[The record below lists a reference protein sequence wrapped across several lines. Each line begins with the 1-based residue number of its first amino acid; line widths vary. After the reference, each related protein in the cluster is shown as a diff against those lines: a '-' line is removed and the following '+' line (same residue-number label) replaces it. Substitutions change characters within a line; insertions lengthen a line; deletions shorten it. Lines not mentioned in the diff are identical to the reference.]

1 MSRSTDASIAF
12 SVTDN
17 LSASVVKMKNA
28 LGGFRDDAEGLQ
40 KQLDALQNTRM
51 QLKNIDLKNAKNQ
64 VEQMRRA
71 LEELGDTATEADREA
86 ARADFDQAV
95 QNYSNVE
102 NQLKLVSRQA
112 NATWR
117 DLENATDAISKTENR
132 AASVSG
138 GGSKSAG
145 GILSALGT
153 AGLLNMA
160 GDVALDV
167 GNLLVGSG
175 FGSETGSLVSS
186 GVSGA
191 LSGAAMGSLAGPI
204 GAAVG
209 AAIGGGLGLLQGG
222 TQAAQEKDE
231 AFKQYYIDQYDQVA
245 AATDESLSGG
255 GDTASQ
261 RELDAIAYERLLGE
275 GTGEEFLQ
283 DLRRTAAETPMEYDD
298 LTGISRAL
306 ATGFGDAPERMLELI
321 EAIGDA
327 GSAVGVTASDMEYM
341 AQSMSRMQSSGK
353 ATLEYL
359 NIFQDRGVDVIGM
372 LSEAMGK
379 TQGEIYDMISK
390 GSISG
395 QDAVDIIQQ
404 GMESMYGGAMET
416 MSQTF
421 DGLTSTLSDA
431 MTEIDNAMGE
441 GYNEKAKEG
450 LQADIDAYGGALGEA
465 MAQANSIIGEGRA
478 IAENLSRQYDR
489 EAMAALTQ
497 GADTTVYSD
506 QQAAKL
512 QDMHD
517 QYTSLVDQYQTATEE
532 DKAVIAAQIEA
543 LMEDAQAMAESNYN
557 ASDMAQQLREVEL
570 DQIAAIRE
578 NTAALG
584 YVAWGGDYERQQEQS
599 KGRLAGIGEAED
611 FWGPDYIPGDISYNA
626 SLEAS
631 PSSNAFG
638 LDRVPYDGYPA
649 VLHEG
654 ERVLTAREA
663 REMDRELLRKDDPR
677 NTDPDLSWDR
687 HAFGADRTES
697 LVVERPAAAAETG
710 GVSPLSY
717 GALMV
722 SAAREPAPAAPGGD
736 AGTSISITVT
746 GNTFGAGMDEAA
758 VAEAIADTAV
768 RKILAGFQGSI

>member
-40 KQLDALQNTRM
+40 KQLDGLQNTRM

-64 VEQMRRA
+64 VDQTRRA

-95 QNYSNVE
+95 QNYNNLE

-112 NATWR
+112 KETER
-117 DLENATDAISKTENR
+117 DLLDATDAISKSENR

-191 LSGAAMGSLAGPI
+191 LSGAAMGSLGGPV
-204 GAAVG
+204 AAAIG

-231 AFKQYYIDQYDQVA
+231 AFKQYYIDQYDQAA

-261 RELDAIAYERLLGE
+261 RELDAIAFERLLYGR
-275 GTGEEFLQ
+275 GDEFLAG
-283 DLRRTAAETPMEYDD
+283 LRETAAKTPFEYED
-298 LTGISRAL
+298 LTTMARNL
-306 ATGFGDAPERMLELI
+306 ATGFGTDPDCLLDLM
-321 EAIGDA
+321 EAVGDA
-327 GSAVGVTASDMEYM
+327 GAAVGASTSDMQWM
-341 AQSMSRMQSSGK
+341 ATALSRMQSTDLAQLG
-353 ATLEYL
+353 EI
-359 NIFQDRGVDVIGM
+359 NMFQDRGVDVIGM
-372 LSEAMGK
+372 LAKALGVSEG
-379 TQGEIYDMISK
+379 DVRSMISGGK
-390 GSISG
+390 ISG
-395 QDAVDIIQQ
+395 RYAVDVIQS
-404 GMESMYGGAMET
+404 GLTDPNGVYAGSMSLMSET
-416 MSQTF
+416 FS
-421 DGLTSTLSDA
+421 GLTSTLQDT
-431 MTEIDNAMGE
+431 MTEIDNALGE

-506 QQAAKL
+506 EQAAEL
-512 QDMHD
+512 QAMHD
-517 QYTSLVDQYQTATEE
+517 QFASLEDQYQTATDEE
-532 DKAVIAAQIEA
+532 KVVIAGQMEA
-543 LMEDAQAMAESNYN
+543 LMENAQAMAESNYN
-557 ASDMAQQLREVEL
+557 ASDMAQKLRDVEL
-570 DQIAAIRE
+570 DQIKAIRE

-584 YVAWGGDYERQQEQS
+584 KAAWSGDYERQQEQS
-599 KGRLAGIGEAED
+599 KGEYGD
-611 FWGPDYIPGDISYNA
+611 FWETDYIPGDMSYNA
-626 SLEAS
+626 SLEAV

-649 VLHEG
+649 ILHEG

-663 REMDRELLRKDDPR
+663 REMDRPK
-677 NTDPDLSWDR
+677 
-687 HAFGADRTES
+687 S
-697 LVVERPAAAAETG
+697 LDSGPVAAAEAG
-710 GVSPLSY
+710 GISLPSY
-717 GALMV
+717 GALMA
-722 SAAREPAPAAPGGD
+722 SAAREPAPAAPGEN
-736 AGTSISITVT
+736 AGISIPITVT

-758 VAEAIADTAV
+758 VAEAIADAAV

>member
-28 LGGFRDDAEGLQ
+28 LGDFRDDAEGLQ

-95 QNYSNVE
+95 QNYNNLE

-112 NATWR
+112 KETERNLL
-117 DLENATDAISKTENR
+117 DATDAISRTENR

-138 GGSKSAG
+138 GGV
-145 GILSALGT
+145 LSALGK

-167 GNLLVGSG
+167 GNLLIGSSLG
-175 FGSETGSLVSS
+175 AEAGSVVSS

-191 LSGAAMGSLAGPI
+191 LSGAALGSFLPGI
-204 GAAVG
+204 GTAVG

-222 TQAAQEKDE
+222 TQAAQARDD
-231 AFKQYYIDQYDQVA
+231 AFKQYYSDQYDQVA

-275 GTGEEFLQ
+275 GTGEQFLQ

-306 ATGFGDAPERMLELI
+306 ATGFKNDPDRILKLI
-321 EAIGDA
+321 EDIGDA

-390 GSISG
+390 GSING
-395 QDAVDIIQQ
+395 QTAVDIIQQ

-478 IAENLSRQYDR
+478 IAENLSRQYER

-506 QQAAKL
+506 EQAAKL

-557 ASDMAQQLREVEL
+557 ASETAQQLREVEL
-570 DQIAAIRE
+570 DQIEAIRE

-584 YVAWGGDYERQQEQS
+584 NAAWSGAYSVQQEKS
-599 KGRLAGIGEAED
+599 KGAYGD
-611 FWGPDYIPGDISYNA
+611 FWETGYIPGDISYNA
-626 SLEAS
+626 DLDPSL
-631 PSSNAFG
+631 NRHAFG
-638 LDRVPYDGYPA
+638 LTRVPYDRYPA
-649 VLHEG
+649 LLDEG

-663 REMDRELLRKDDPR
+663 REMDQ
-677 NTDPDLSWDR
+677 
-687 HAFGADRTES
+687 
-697 LVVERPAAAAETG
+697 RP
-710 GVSPLSY
+710 SY
-717 GALMV
+717 GALMAL
-722 SAAREPAPAAPGGD
+722 AAREPAPAAPGGN

-746 GNTFGAGMDEAA
+746 GNTFGAGLDEAA

>member
-95 QNYSNVE
+95 QNYNNLE

-112 NATWR
+112 KETERNLL
-117 DLENATDAISKTENR
+117 DATDAISRTDNR

-138 GGSKSAG
+138 GGV
-145 GILSALGT
+145 LSALGK

-191 LSGAAMGSLAGPI
+191 LSGAAMGSLGGPV
-204 GAAVG
+204 AAAIG

-222 TQAAQEKDE
+222 TQAAQARDD
-231 AFKQYYIDQYDQVA
+231 AFKQYYSDQYDQVA

-261 RELDAIAYERLLGE
+261 RELDAIAFDRLLYGQ
-275 GTGEEFLQ
+275 GDEFLGG
-283 DLRRTAAETPMEYDD
+283 LRETAAKTPFEYGD
-298 LTGISRAL
+298 LTTMARNL
-306 ATGFGDAPERMLELI
+306 ATGFGTDPDRMLELM
-321 EAIGDA
+321 EAVGDA
-327 GSAVGVTASDMEYM
+327 GAAVGASTSDMQWM
-341 AQSMSRMQSSGK
+341 ATALSRMQSTDLAQLG
-353 ATLEYL
+353 EI
-359 NIFQDRGVDVIGM
+359 NMFQDRGVDVIGM
-372 LSEAMGK
+372 LANALGVSEG
-379 TQGEIYDMISK
+379 DVRSMIS
-390 GSISG
+390 GGDISG
-395 QDAVDIIQQ
+395 RYAVDVIQS
-404 GMESMYGGAMET
+404 GLTDPNGVYAGSMSLMSET
-416 MSQTF
+416 FS
-421 DGLTSTLSDA
+421 GLTSTLQDT
-431 MTEIDNAMGE
+431 MTEIDNALGE

-506 QQAAKL
+506 EQAAKL

-557 ASDMAQQLREVEL
+557 ASETAQQLRDVEL
-570 DQIAAIRE
+570 DQIEAIRE

-584 YVAWGGDYERQQEQS
+584 NAAWSGAYSVQQEKS
-599 KGRLAGIGEAED
+599 KGAYGD
-611 FWGPDYIPGDISYNA
+611 FWETGYIPGDISYNA
-626 SLEAS
+626 DLDPSL
-631 PSSNAFG
+631 NRHAFG
-638 LDRVPYDGYPA
+638 LDRVPYDRYPA
-649 VLHEG
+649 LLDEG

-663 REMDRELLRKDDPR
+663 REMDQ
-677 NTDPDLSWDR
+677 
-687 HAFGADRTES
+687 
-697 LVVERPAAAAETG
+697 RP
-710 GVSPLSY
+710 SY
-717 GALMV
+717 GALMA
-722 SAAREPAPAAPGGD
+722 SAAREPAPAAPGGNV
-736 AGTSISITVT
+736 GTSISITVT
-746 GNTFGAGMDEAA
+746 GNTFGAGLDEAA

>member
-95 QNYSNVE
+95 QNYNNLE

-112 NATWR
+112 KETERNLL
-117 DLENATDAISKTENR
+117 DATDAISRTDNR

-138 GGSKSAG
+138 GGV
-145 GILSALGT
+145 LSALGK

-167 GNLLVGSG
+167 GNLLIGSSLG
-175 FGSETGSLVSS
+175 AEAGSVVSS

-191 LSGAAMGSLAGPI
+191 LSGAAMGSLGGPV
-204 GAAVG
+204 AAAIG

-222 TQAAQEKDE
+222 TQAAQARDD
-231 AFKQYYIDQYDQVA
+231 AFKQYYSDQYDQVA

-261 RELDAIAYERLLGE
+261 RELDAIAFDRLLYGQ
-275 GTGEEFLQ
+275 GDEFLGG
-283 DLRRTAAETPMEYDD
+283 LRETAAKTPFEYGD
-298 LTGISRAL
+298 LTTMARNL
-306 ATGFGDAPERMLELI
+306 ATGFGTDPDRMLELM
-321 EAIGDA
+321 EAVGDA
-327 GSAVGVTASDMEYM
+327 GAAVGASTSDMQWM
-341 AQSMSRMQSSGK
+341 ATALSRMQSTDLAQLG
-353 ATLEYL
+353 EI
-359 NIFQDRGVDVIGM
+359 NMFQDRGVDVIGM
-372 LSEAMGK
+372 LANALGVSEG
-379 TQGEIYDMISK
+379 DVRSMIS
-390 GSISG
+390 GGDISG
-395 QDAVDIIQQ
+395 RYAVDVIQS
-404 GMESMYGGAMET
+404 GLTDPNGVYAGSMSLMSET
-416 MSQTF
+416 FS
-421 DGLTSTLSDA
+421 GLTSTLQDT
-431 MTEIDNAMGE
+431 MTEIDNALGE

-450 LQADIDAYGGALGEA
+450 LQADIDAYGGALGGA

-506 QQAAKL
+506 EQAAKL

-570 DQIAAIRE
+570 DQIEAIRE

-584 YVAWGGDYERQQEQS
+584 NAAWSGAYSVQQEKS
-599 KGRLAGIGEAED
+599 KGAYGD
-611 FWGPDYIPGDISYNA
+611 FWETGYIPGDISYNA
-626 SLEAS
+626 DLDPSL
-631 PSSNAFG
+631 NQHAFG

-649 VLHEG
+649 ILHEG
-654 ERVLTAREA
+654 ERVLTAAQA
-663 REMDRELLRKDDPR
+663 REQDR
-677 NTDPDLSWDR
+677 
-687 HAFGADRTES
+687 AES
-697 LVVERPAAAAETG
+697 LP
-710 GVSPLSY
+710 SY
-717 GALMV
+717 VGLMA
-722 SAAREPAPAAPGGD
+722 SAAREPAPAAPGGN

-746 GNTFGAGMDEAA
+746 GNTFGAGLDEAA